1 MPAFWRE
8 VRAVSAQWRGALG
21 PEELRLRTQHL
32 MRAWLLALLTVVPRA
47 CDAGSHSAATEE
59 LHGGLHPRRGL
70 LLDVIAVGTGLPATG
85 TDWTTHADSGLVFLD
100 QPLVSCA
107 EKQPLAPQAGTAP
120 TCCTLTVADC
130 AERCLY
136 LFKTHLLNDI
146 SSVCTAFQ
154 FARQDNTQ
162 LPSPLPSAPVGQAW
176 SRCVLLTNITAS
188 SCTSEM
194 LFHQGANGQDLR
206 WVPADLSPGAIVW
219 DTYFIALLGVQDGT
233 AWRLANVTVSGMA
246 PAALESD
253 LQAGRRR
260 FVSAVREAIQ
270 ARCCGAIV
278 GILSVANVAGTADA
292 VVVQVQVQSVLLTD
306 SIPFVT
312 DHVVDVISDAAGHA
326 DLLTSLQR
334 RFPNVTGV
342 SVQSLG
348 AGTGSIAPSATLS
361 SAAGCSAAGKGPP
374 PISAAVIAVS
384 TALGVVTIV
393 LVLTCLSGRASAKRH
408 LRRLDTSIAAL
419 RGDTHDVF
427 ISYRRTDADLA
438 DAVRDNLLL
447 SGLRVWYDRGGAMA
461 GRPFEDE
468 LFKAVRDA
476 PALSIIL
483 TVGCIQSWAFGHDPR
498 RVDFV
503 LAELIM
509 ALHFQLTL
517 GHRGRHIFPLLV
529 GPWSARAGEP
539 GVGEREWMLSS
550 PQYQQAIAELARA
563 DLPPVV
569 PAATL
574 DFTAALVLR
583 GSGGKLHPALRDVT
597 MRQLMVGS
605 AAGKGGMQ
613 VPELSPDED
622 SDATATGTDD
632 SGGLAG
638 LLNIS
643 PVVLSG
649 PDEQASLV
657 LRHRYAATIS
667 KALRAAGHE

>member
-1 MPAFWRE
+1 
-8 VRAVSAQWRGALG
+8 
-21 PEELRLRTQHL
+21 
-32 MRAWLLALLTVVPRA
+32 MRAWLLAALVLVPQA
-47 CDAGSHSAATEE
+47 CAVWPHSAGTEE
-59 LHGGLHPRRGL
+59 FSGVSHPRRGL
-70 LLDVIAVGTGLPATG
+70 LVDALAVYTGPAVSDG
-85 TDWTTHADSGLVFLD
+85 PDAYRHQDSEAVFLD

-107 EKQPLAPQAGTAP
+107 QQRQLAPLAGTSPA
-120 TCCTLTVADC
+120 CCTLTVADC
-130 AERCLY
+130 AERCFRLY
-136 LFKTHLLNDI
+136 ITNADNSGGDVNLA
-146 SSVCTAFQ
+146 CTAFQ
-154 FARQDNTQ
+154 YARHDNTQ
-162 LPSPLPSAPVGQAW
+162 LPGPLPAAPVGQAW
-176 SRCVLLTNITAS
+176 SRCVLLNNITAS
-188 SCTSEM
+188 SCTSEVV
-194 LFHQGANGQDLR
+194 FHPNAGGDVR
-206 WVPADLSPGAIVW
+206 WVTTDLDHTSIVW
-219 DTYFIALLGVQDGT
+219 DTYFLALRGALDAS
-233 AWRLANVTVSGMA
+233 AWRVANLTVVGMA
-246 PAALESD
+246 PGTLDSGQSEARYL
-253 LQAGRRR
+253 
-260 FVSAVREAIQ
+260 FTNAVREAI
-270 ARCCGAIV
+270 ATRCCGAVVQIV
-278 GILSVANVAGTADA
+278 PVANTTGAVDTLVA
-292 VVVQVQVQSVLLTD
+292 QVQVQAVLLTD

-312 DHVVDVISDAAGHA
+312 DHVVDVLA
-326 DLLTSLQR
+326 DTTGLAVLLASMQR

-342 SVQSLG
+342 SVLSLG
-348 AGTGSIAPSATLS
+348 AGTS
-361 SAAGCSAAGKGPP
+361 SVSTSLGPP
-374 PISAAVIAVS
+374 SNAARKPGPASMSAAVVGLS
-384 TALGVVTIV
+384 TALGAVTIA
-393 LVLTCLSGRASAKRH
+393 LVVTCLSGRASATRQ
-408 LRRLDTSIAAL
+408 LRRLDASIAAL

-427 ISYRRTDADLA
+427 ISYRRTDLDLA
-438 DAVRDNLLL
+438 DAVRDNLML

-517 GHRGRHIFPLLV
+517 GYRGRHIFPLLV

-605 AAGKGGMQ
+605 AAGKGGVQ
-613 VPELSPDED
+613 VRELAPEG
-622 SDATATGTDD
+622 SDAPATGTDD
-632 SGGLAG
+632 SGGLVG

-667 KALRAAGHE
+667 KALRAEGHE

>member
-1 MPAFWRE
+1 
-8 VRAVSAQWRGALG
+8 
-21 PEELRLRTQHL
+21 
-32 MRAWLLALLTVVPRA
+32 MRAWLLAAIVFTQGSCA
-47 CDAGSHSAATEE
+47 AGLRIGTEE
-59 LHGGLHPRRGL
+59 LSGGSRPRRGL
-70 LLDVIAVGTGLPATG
+70 LVDAVGVYSGPAPS
-85 TDWTTHADSGLVFLD
+85 TDLTTFESNLVFLD

-107 EKQPLAPQAGTAP
+107 QWQQVAPLPGDSP
-120 TCCTLTVADC
+120 SCCTLTVADC
-130 AERCLY
+130 AERCLSAY
-136 LFKTHLLNDI
+136 HEYAASLDAAADLGLT
-146 SSVCTAFQ
+146 CTAFQ
-154 FARQDNTQ
+154 YARQDNTQ
-162 LPSPLPSAPVGQAW
+162 LPDPLPAAPAGQAW
-176 SRCVLLTNITAS
+176 ARCVLLRNITAA
-188 SCTSEM
+188 SCTSEL
-194 LFHQGANGQDLR
+194 LFHNGGNNVDLR
-206 WVPADLSPGAIVW
+206 WVATDLDPGAIVW
-219 DTYFIALLGVQDGT
+219 DTYFMALLGLGDAT

-246 PAALESD
+246 LATLESD
-253 LQAGRRR
+253 NLAGRRR

-270 ARCCGAIV
+270 ARCCGTIAQV
-278 GILSVANVAGTADA
+278 LSVANTTVVDT
-292 VVVQVQVQSVLLTD
+292 VVVQVQVQAVLQTD

-312 DHVVDVISDAAGHA
+312 DHVVDVIADTAGLAA
-326 DLLTSLQR
+326 LLASLQR

-342 SVQSLG
+342 HVLSLG
-348 AGTGSIAPSATLS
+348 AGNSAPAVALS
-361 SAAGCSAAGKGPP
+361 SAASSNAAGKGPP
-374 PISAAVIAVS
+374 GVPIAIICLSAALGAV
-384 TALGVVTIV
+384 TAT
-393 LVLTCLSGRASAKRH
+393 LVLTCLSGRASVRQQ
-408 LRRLDTSIAAL
+408 LRRLDASIAAL

-503 LAELIM
+503 LAELIIV
-509 ALHFQLTL
+509 LHFQLTL

-529 GPWSARAGEP
+529 GPWSARAGEV
-539 GVGEREWMLSS
+539 GFGEREWMLSC

-574 DFTAALVLR
+574 DLAAALILR
-583 GSGGKLHPALRDVT
+583 GGGGRLHPALRGVT
-597 MRQLMVGS
+597 MQQLMLGTRSSKAKDGV
-605 AAGKGGMQ
+605 
-613 VPELSPDED
+613 VHDLSPEG
-622 SDATATGTDD
+622 SDAAATGTLIDD

-657 LRHRYAATIS
+657 LRHRYAAAIS
-667 KALRAAGHE
+667 KALRADGHE

>member
-1 MPAFWRE
+1 MK
-8 VRAVSAQWRGALG
+8 
-21 PEELRLRTQHL
+21 
-32 MRAWLLALLTVVPRA
+32 AWLLVILALVPRP
-47 CDAGSHSAATEE
+47 CAATEE
-59 LHGGLHPRRGL
+59 VSGGSRPRRVL
-70 LLDVIAVGTGLPATG
+70 LLDAMAVFTGPATAS
-85 TDWTTHADSGLVFLD
+85 TELTPYESDVVFLD
-100 QPLVSCA
+100 QPLVHCA
-107 EKQPLAPQAGTAP
+107 QQQQLPPLADASPA
-120 TCCTLTVADC
+120 CCTLTAADC
-130 AERCLY
+130 AERCLSAY
-136 LFKTHLLNDI
+136 YAYVSSSSSSIVADLNLA
-146 SSVCTAFQ
+146 CTAFQ
-154 FARQDNTQ
+154 YARQDNTQ
-162 LPSPLPSAPVGQAW
+162 LPGPLPAAPAGQAW
-176 SRCVLLTNITAS
+176 SRCVLLNNVTAA

-194 LFHQGANGQDLR
+194 LFHNGANNDDAR
-206 WVPADLSPGAIVW
+206 WVATDLDPTAIVW

-233 AWRLANVTVSGMA
+233 AWRLANVTVSGLP

-270 ARCCGAIV
+270 ARCCGATV
-278 GILSVANVAGTADA
+278 GILSVVNATTAVDT
-292 VVVQVQVQSVLLTD
+292 VVVQVQVQAVLQTD

-312 DHVVDVISDAAGHA
+312 DHVVDVIADATGLAV
-326 DLLTSLQR
+326 LLTSMQR

-342 SVQSLG
+342 SVLSLG
-348 AGTGSIAPSATLS
+348 AGAGSIAPSAKLS
-361 SAAGCSAAGKGPP
+361 SAECCSAAGKGPLP
-374 PISAAVIAVS
+374 QSAAIIGFS
-384 TALGVVTIV
+384 TALGAVAAT
-393 LVLTCLSGRASAKRH
+393 LMLTCLSGRASAKQR
-408 LRRLDTSIAAL
+408 LRRLDASIAAL

-605 AAGKGGMQ
+605 AAGKGGVQ
-613 VPELSPDED
+613 VHELAPEG
-622 SDATATGTDD
+622 SDAAATGTDD
-632 SGGLAG
+632 SGGLVG

-657 LRHRYAATIS
+657 LRHRYAAIIS
-667 KALRAAGHE
+667 KALRADDL

>member
-1 MPAFWRE
+1 M
-8 VRAVSAQWRGALG
+8 
-21 PEELRLRTQHL
+21 RTQHL
-32 MRAWLLALLTVVPRA
+32 MRAWLLALLTVLPRA
-47 CDAGSHSAATEE
+47 CDAGSQSAATEE
-59 LHGGLHPRRGL
+59 LSGRLRPRRGL
-70 LLDVIAVGTGLPATG
+70 LLDVLAVGTGLPTTV
-85 TDWTTHADSGLVFLD
+85 TDWSMHADSGLAFLD

-107 EKQPLAPQAGTAP
+107 QKQQLAPQAGVAP

-136 LFKTHLLNDI
+136 LYKTHLLSHNL
-146 SSVCTAFQ
+146 SNLCTTFQ
-154 FARQDNTQ
+154 YARQDNTQ
-162 LPSPLPSAPVGQAW
+162 LPGPLPAAPAGEAW
-176 SRCVLLTNITAS
+176 SRCVLLNNVTAA
-188 SCTSEM
+188 SCTSEI
-194 LFHQGANGQDLR
+194 LFHDSGNNEDVR
-206 WVPADLSPGAIVW
+206 WVDTELDPGAIVW

-233 AWRLANVTVSGMA
+233 AWRLANITVSGMA
-246 PAALESD
+246 PATLGSDQALAPH
-253 LQAGRRR
+253 L
-260 FVSAVREAIQ
+260 FVSSVREAIQ
-270 ARCCGAIV
+270 TRCCG
-278 GILSVANVAGTADA
+278 SVVQIISVVNVTGTADA
-292 VVVQVQVQSVLLTD
+292 VVVQVEVQSVLLTD
-306 SIPFVT
+306 TIPFVT
-312 DHVVDVISDAAGHA
+312 DHVVDVISDTAGLAA
-326 DLLTSLQR
+326 LLASLQR

-348 AGTGSIAPSATLS
+348 AGTGSIAPSAALS
-361 SAAGCSAAGKGPP
+361 SAAGCTAAGKGPP
-374 PISAAVIAVS
+374 PMSAAVIAVS
-384 TALGVVTIV
+384 ATLGVVTIV
-393 LVLTCLSGRASAKRH
+393 LVLTCLSGRASASRH
-408 LRRLDTSIAAL
+408 LRRLDASIAAL

-476 PALSIIL
+476 PVLSIIL

-517 GHRGRHIFPLLV
+517 GYRGRHIFPLLV

-605 AAGKGGMQ
+605 AAGKGGVQ
-613 VPELSPDED
+613 VHELAPEG
-622 SDATATGTDD
+622 SDAAATGTDD
-632 SGGLAG
+632 SGGLVG

-657 LRHRYAATIS
+657 LRHRYAAIIS
-667 KALRAAGHE
+667 KALREATVD